1 MKHRICIT
9 KEKLAYHV
17 KSYGGKNT
25 SVIHKAIPLIQ
36 LSLTI
41 SKSEAILSHSEWAY
55 VWHHVMENF
64 RYTES
69 ISCYFVITS
78 TSGIFEALV
87 ITQAAYNEAILK
99 VLRTS
104 LYLVSTGERERERK
118 TQREK
123 EVQDTPLPF
132 TTIMLK
138 KFSHEYLWKD
148 QDHRCCCWQLHHRV
162 LRGCCLLSPWQL
174 PCLPLP
180 SGYLVH
186 LWHETKHKQRLPSFT
201 MTVTLPT
208 LSLRLFSPP
217 MTWNKT

>member
-1 MKHRICIT
+1 MFEIGSWRT
-9 KEKLAYHV
+9 LA
-17 KSYGGKNT
+17 
-25 SVIHKAIPLIQ
+25 
-36 LSLTI
+36 LTNQCHI
-41 SKSEAILSHSEWAY
+41 MLLRYSRHSRCNEVA
-55 VWHHVMENF
+55 WHE
-64 RYTES
+64 
-69 ISCYFVITS
+69 FVTLAVS
-78 TSGIFEALV
+78 V

-148 QDHRCCCWQLHHRV
+148 QDHHCCCWQLHHRV

-208 LSLRLFSPP
+208 LTLRLFSPP
-217 MTWNKT
+217 VTWNKT